1 MYNTLRQLRLEQYD
15 IANGRIYGDWS
26 TFGGETF
33 SRLDTTVVLA
43 SVRSPRSCCQENR
56 GLCTCPACVLQPSLD
71 SRITVLYGKTL
82 KWKTLV
88 LYFSLLCCYH
98 CSFTC
103 LINYALFALLK
114 LSGFWVLCFPK
125 VFSFCT
131 ALGDFIW
138 YVTLSAIYGGLIYC
152 LSLSNLANL
161 FRYFVL
167 LRTTFPP

>member
-1 MYNTLRQLRLEQYD
+1 MTLLMSGFMVAEVPLVE
-15 IANGRIYGDWS
+15 GH
-26 TFGGETF
+26 F
-33 SRLDTTVVLA
+33 LDMAVVLP

-56 GLCTCPACVLQPSLD
+56 GLCTCPARVLQPSD
-71 SRITVLYGKTL
+71 GSRITVLYGKTL
-82 KWKTLV
+82 KGKTLV
-88 LYFSLLCCYH
+88 LYFSLCYYL

-131 ALGDFIW
+131 ALGDFVW
-138 YVTLSAIYGGLIYC
+138 YMTLSAIYGGLIYC
-152 LSLSNLANL
+152 LTLSNLANL
-161 FRYFVL
+161 FMYFVL